1 MAYEKPFLTTSDHAV
16 GLQCVNRALE
26 NNRALL
32 QDQFDPGHSL
42 GLGGAARGDPFLSPG
57 RHDDPLV
64 SRSVALFSMDVGALD
79 TVAVTLISGPLIFS
93 GARRVAQGEFQIFLT
108 TQEIVSAYALING
121 PSTGVA
127 RHATCLVSN
136 NTNAPYVTVSTWNVA
151 GGAKADYD
159 FSLVLYAEGV

>member
-16 GLQCVNRALE
+16 GLQCVNRAIE

-32 QDQFDPGHSL
+32 MDQFDPGHSL

-64 SRSVALFSMDVGALD
+64 VRSVALFSMDVGALD
-79 TVAVTLISGPLIFS
+79 TVAITLIDGPLIFS

-121 PSTGVA
+121 ASAGVA
-127 RHATCLVSN
+127 RHAACLVSN
-136 NTNAPYVTVSTWNVA
+136 NTNAPYVTVSTWNVS

-159 FSLVLYAEGV
+159 FSLVLYSEGV